1 MKKGM
6 FTGWKDVLNFT
17 FIQNT
22 KTKTFKTSLIGIAAL
37 IFIIFF
43 GANVIM
49 GYMSDKGD
57 KKKANVVN
65 RADNIWIINEVEIN
79 NELLEEFKE
88 ADDYVK
94 DSDIVVY
101 SDKKILEVVEDIED
115 STIVINVYKGEENED
130 KKCRIYVRCICHERF
145 I

>member
-1 MKKGM
+1 M

-57 KKKANVVN
+57 KKKLMLS
-65 RADNIWIINEVEIN
+65 IEQIIYG
-79 NELLEEFKE
+79 LLTRLKLITN
-88 ADDYVK
+88 Y
-94 DSDIVVY
+94 
-101 SDKKILEVVEDIED
+101 
-115 STIVINVYKGEENED
+115 
-130 KKCRIYVRCICHERF
+130 
-145 I
+145 

>member
-65 RADNIWIINEVEIN
+65 KADNIWIINEVEIN

-101 SDKKILEVVEDIED
+101 SDKKDFR
-115 STIVINVYKGEENED
+115 SSRRHRG
-130 KKCRIYVRCICHERF
+130 
-145 I
+145 